1 MKNTVLNALTGVA
14 VAAGLV
20 VALGAGAPALASGA
34 SGHKPEQQWWSF
46 AGPFGTYD
54 RAQLQRGFKV
64 FKEVCSACHG
74 LQYVAFRT
82 LGEPGGPEFSEEEV
96 KAIAAE
102 YTVMD
107 GPDSEGEMFERPA
120 KPSDRWPS
128 PFPNTE
134 AAAAANGGAAPPDFS
149 LLAKAR
155 AVERGFPWF
164 VIDMFT
170 TYQEAGPDYIY
181 SLLTGYE
188 EAPHGVEIGD
198 GLNYNPYFISGNAIA
213 MAQPIDDEMVEY
225 TDGTPATLE
234 NYARDVTA
242 FMMWAAEPKLEE
254 RKRIGM
260 ATMLYLLAFAG
271 LLFVAKKKVW
281 SNVDH

>member
-1 MKNTVLNALTGVA
+1 MKNRIFNALPEMVA
-14 VAAGLV
+14 AAGLAMTLAV
-20 VALGAGAPALASGA
+20 VSPAAASG
-34 SGHKPEQQWWSF
+34 GGEHRPEAQWWSF

-54 RAQLQRGFKV
+54 RAQLQRGFKI

-74 LQYVAFRT
+74 LKYVAFRN

-107 GPDSEGEMFERPA
+107 GPDSEGEMFERAA

-128 PFPNTE
+128 PFANE
-134 AAAAANGGAAPPDFS
+134 AAAAAANNGAAPPDFS

-155 AVERGFPWF
+155 AVTRGFPWF
-164 VIDMFT
+164 VFDIFT
-170 TYQEAGPDYIY
+170 TYQESGPDYIY
-181 SLLTGYE
+181 ALLTGYQDP
-188 EAPHGVEIGD
+188 PHGVEVGE

-213 MAQPIDDEMVEY
+213 MAQPISDGDVEY
-225 TDGTPATLE
+225 TDGTPQTLE
-234 NYARDVTA
+234 NYARDVAA

-260 ATMLYLLAFAG
+260 ATMLYLLVLGG
-271 LLFVAKKKVW
+271 LLLAAYKKVW
-281 SNVDH
+281 ANVEH

>member
-1 MKNTVLNALTGVA
+1 MKHTVVSALTGI
-14 VAAGLV
+14 VAAVGLTIASAAV
-20 VALGAGAPALASGA
+20 TPAAAAGGAHRPV
-34 SGHKPEQQWWSF
+34 EQWWSF

-64 FKEVCSACHG
+64 FKEVCAGCHG
-74 LQYVAFRT
+74 LQFVAFRN
-82 LGEPGGPEFSEEEV
+82 LGEPGGPEFSEAEV

-102 YTVMD
+102 YTVVD
-107 GPDSEGEMFERPA
+107 GPDAEGEMFEREA
-120 KPSDRWPS
+120 KPADLWPS
-128 PFPNTE
+128 PFANVE

-164 VIDMFT
+164 VLDWFT

-181 SLLTGYE
+181 ALLTGYE
-188 EAPHGVEIGD
+188 EAPDGVEVGD
-198 GLNYNPYFISGNAIA
+198 GLYYNPYFLGGTAIA
-213 MAQPIDDEMVEY
+213 MAPPIDDEMVDY
-225 TDGTPATLE
+225 TDGTPMTLE
-234 NYARDVTA
+234 HYARDVTA

-260 ATMLYLLAFAG
+260 ATMLYVLAFAG

-281 SNVDH
+281 SDVDH

>member
-1 MKNTVLNALTGVA
+1 MKHTVVSALTGI
-14 VAAGLV
+14 VAALGLTIASAAV
-20 VALGAGAPALASGA
+20 TPAEAAGGSKRPD
-34 SGHKPEQQWWSF
+34 EQWWSF

-64 FKEVCSACHG
+64 FKEVCAGCHG
-74 LQYVAFRT
+74 LQFVAFRN
-82 LGEPGGPEFSEEEV
+82 LGEPGGPEFSEAEV

-102 YTVMD
+102 YTIVD
-107 GPDSEGEMFERPA
+107 GPDAEGEMFEREA
-120 KPSDRWPS
+120 KPADRWPS
-128 PFPNTE
+128 PFPNVE

-164 VIDMFT
+164 VLDWFT

-181 SLLTGYE
+181 ALLTGYE
-188 EAPHGVEIGD
+188 EAPDGVEVSD
-198 GLNYNPYFISGNAIA
+198 ELYYNPYFLGGTAIA
-213 MAQPIDDEMVEY
+213 MAPPVDDEMVDY
-225 TDGTPATLE
+225 TDGTPMTLE
-234 NYARDVTA
+234 HYARDVTA

-260 ATMLYLLAFAG
+260 ATMLYVLAFAG

-281 SNVDH
+281 SSVDH